1 MLAMKKFVLL
11 AIAASSA
18 SAFAFSPR
26 ASVGNAAAKSFSVP
40 AVSKQFPA
48 K

>member
-1 MLAMKKFVLL
+1 MLAMKKVVLL

-26 ASVGNAAAKSFSVP
+26 ASVNSAAKTLSVP
-40 AVSKQFPA
+40 AVTQFPA